1 MARRQK
7 EIQEEAQK
15 QKKEAAERKFQERK
29 EQRERRRQ
37 NDYHDS
43 DGMLKKLLKLKL

>member
-43 DGMLKKLLKLKL
+43 DGMLKLLKLKL